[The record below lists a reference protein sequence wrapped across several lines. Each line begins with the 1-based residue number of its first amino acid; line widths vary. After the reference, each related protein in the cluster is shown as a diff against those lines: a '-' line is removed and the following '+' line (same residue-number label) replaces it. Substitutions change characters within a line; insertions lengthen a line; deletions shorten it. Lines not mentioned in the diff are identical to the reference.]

1 MSFVEWSKSSVDYG
15 RKLVDSAV
23 EGARTGEDEFLKE
36 ESLASSSRRVCP
48 AGISAGLHR
57 RVSGGGGW
65 LPGNRAAPLHDQG
78 SSVWFVLGG
87 AIGFSAGVLWENRQL
102 TASVA
107 SGAWK
112 NISKTRD
119 EHWFEK
125 NPIDYA

>member
-1 MSFVEWSKSSVDYG
+1 MSFLEWSKSNVDYG
-15 RKLVDSAV
+15 RRLVDSAV

-36 ESLASSSRRVCP
+36 ESLVPYLGESVRLALAPAVVGACVGAVGGYLGNGRRSRTRAL
-48 AGISAGLHR
+48 AGGLLGVVVGLGAGL
-57 RVSGGGGW
+57 
-65 LPGNRAAPLHDQG
+65 
-78 SSVWFVLGG
+78 
-87 AIGFSAGVLWENRQL
+87 LWENRQL

-112 NISKTRD
+112 NINKTRD

>member
-1 MSFVEWSKSSVDYG
+1 MNVQEWSRASVDYG

-36 ESLASSSRRVCP
+36 ATLAPYLGKSARQALAP
-48 AGISAGLHR
+48 AAIGACLGVL
-57 RVSGGGGW
+57 GGY
-65 LPGNRAAPLHDQG
+65 LGNRRRSTARALAG
-78 SSVWFVLGG
+78 GLLGG
-87 AIGFSAGVLWENRQL
+87 AIGFGAGMIWKNREF
-102 TASVA
+102 TASVV

-112 NISKTRD
+112 SISKTRD

>member
-1 MSFVEWSKSSVDYG
+1 MNFVEWSMAGVDYG

-23 EGARTGEDEFLKE
+23 EGARTGEEEFLQE
-36 ESLASSSRRVCP
+36 EPLAPYLEGSARRALVPTVVGACL
-48 AGISAGLHR
+48 GLL
-57 RVSGGGGW
+57 GGYM
-65 LPGNRAAPLHDQG
+65 GNRRRSTARAIAYG
-78 SSVWFVLGG
+78 FLGG

-107 SGAWK
+107 SSAWK